1 MSKSPKSNVVSDNHR
16 GYLIL
21 EGEIREV
28 ITVVGK
34 RMSSHTVLKVPF
46 EFLKAIKQFRL

>member
-21 EGEIREV
+21 GEIREV

>member
-1 MSKSPKSNVVSDNHR
+1 MSKSQKSNVVFDNHR

-34 RMSSHTVLKVPF
+34 RIFSYRVLKVPL
-46 EFLKAIKQFRL
+46 EYLKAIKQFRL